1 MADIGKFLK
10 DEADGFFEVG
20 SVEAS
25 GDVKGTGIGE
35 GDDGALD
42 AVAEA
47 VAFAKFLEEA
57 GAHIFAEDD
66 GEELEGEAAFVGAPE
81 GAEADGEMSLFGVLG
96 IEANEGLILFGV
108 AADEAWG
115 LASGESGEERGEE
128 LDGVFV
134 GDGTGD
140 GDDGASADVVAFV
153 EAKELF
159 AVEIADGFDRP
170 SERPS
175 EGMIRPHRFG
185 EELLNSL
192 GVLVA
197 IHEDFLADDFAFA
210 FDFCGGELALLE
222 HIVEDIAEVGEM
234 GSGGF
239 GVVAGMILGG
249 ESVEVASDAF
259 DGFGDFFGGSA
270 FSSFEEEV
278 FDEVS
283 DSAFASGFVAT
294 TDGRPEA
301 DADAFHVGHFDRGN
315 ARAVGEFG
323 ETIGIIHEG

>member
-108 AADEAWG
+108 AADESWG
-115 LASGESGEERGEE
+115 LACGESGEERGEE

-210 FDFCGGELALLE
+210 FDFYGGELALLE

-234 GSGGF
+234 GCGGF
-239 GVVAGMILGG
+239 GVVAGMIFGG
-249 ESVEVASDAF
+249 ECVEVASDAF

-270 FSSFEEEV
+270 FRSFEEEV

-301 DADAFHVGHFDRGN
+301 DADAFHVGHFDGGN
-315 ARAVGEFG
+315 ASAVGKFG
-323 ETIGIIHEG
+323 